1 MTGHATLITGASR
14 GIGRALAER
23 LAQRGE
29 TVIGLARRNPDDGF
43 PGDFH
48 EVDLS
53 DTDRTR
59 DAVGEI
65 AARYSV
71 DRLVNNAGYLVPA
84 TLAETGHEDF
94 QLQTDVNLRAALICL
109 QACLPV
115 MRQREFGRV
124 VNIATRAVL
133 GRVKRTAY
141 AAAKLG
147 LMSATRVWALELA
160 PFGITVNAVAPG
172 PIATE
177 MFKTN
182 MPVGS
187 DEYNRVI
194 AGIPMGRMGTPK
206 EVASAIGYLLNDE
219 ASFVTGQ
226 TLFVCGGGSVG

>member
-23 LAQRGE
+23 LAARGE

-43 PGDFH
+43 PGDFV
-48 EVDLS
+48 EVDLA
-53 DTDRTR
+53 DADQTR
-59 DAVGEI
+59 DAVADI
-65 AARYSV
+65 AKRYSV

-84 TLAETGHEDF
+84 TVMETSRADF
-94 QLQTDVNLRAALICL
+94 DRQTDVNLRAALLCV

-115 MRQREFGRV
+115 MHQRNCGRI

-147 LMSATRVWALELA
+147 LIGATRVWALELA
-160 PFGITVNAVAPG
+160 PFGITVNTVAPG

-187 DEYNRVI
+187 DEYNHVI
-194 AGIPMGRMGTPK
+194 AGIPMGRMGTPD
-206 EVASAIGYLLNDE
+206 EVASAIGYFLDDA
-219 ASFVTGQ
+219 ASYVTGQ
-226 TLFVCGGGSVG
+226 TLFVCGGGSIG

>member
-1 MTGHATLITGASR
+1 MMGHATLITGASR

-23 LAQRGE
+23 LAGRGE
-29 TVIGLARRNPDDGF
+29 TVIGLARRNPDNGF
-43 PGDFH
+43 PGDFF
-48 EVDLS
+48 EVDLA
-53 DTDRTR
+53 DADQTR
-59 DAVGEI
+59 EAATEI

-84 TLAETGHEDF
+84 TLAETERADYE
-94 QLQTDVNLRAALICL
+94 LQTDVNLRASLLCV

-115 MRQREFGRV
+115 MREKQFGRI

-147 LMSATRVWALELA
+147 LIGATRVWALELA
-160 PFGITVNAVAPG
+160 PFGITVNTVAPG

-194 AGIPMGRMGTPK
+194 AGIPLGRMGTPE
-206 EVASAIGYLLNDE
+206 EVASAIGYFLDDD
-219 ASFVTGQ
+219 AAFVTGQ
-226 TLFVCGGGSVG
+226 TLFVCGGGSIG

>member
-23 LAQRGE
+23 LAGRGE
-29 TVIGLARRNPDDGF
+29 VVIGLARRKPDDEF
-43 PGDFH
+43 PGDFF
-48 EVDLS
+48 EVDLA
-53 DTDRTR
+53 DTDQTSKVT
-59 DAVGEI
+59 AEI

-84 TLAETGHEDF
+84 TLAETSRADF
-94 QLQTDVNLRAALICL
+94 ELQIDVNLRASLLCV

-115 MRQREFGRV
+115 MREKKFGRI
-124 VNIATRAVL
+124 VNVATRAVL

-147 LMSATRVWALELA
+147 LIGATRVWALELA
-160 PFGITVNAVAPG
+160 QLGVTVNTVAPG
-172 PIATE
+172 PVATE

-187 DEYNRVI
+187 DEYNHVI
-194 AGIPMGRMGTPK
+194 AGIPMGRMGTPE
-206 EVASAIGYLLNDE
+206 EVASAIGYFLDDD
-219 ASFVTGQ
+219 AAFVTGQ
-226 TLFVCGGGSVG
+226 TLFVCGGGSIG

>member
-23 LAQRGE
+23 LAGCGE

-43 PGDFH
+43 PGDFV
-48 EVDLS
+48 EVDLA
-53 DTDRTR
+53 DADQTR
-59 DAVGEI
+59 DAVADI
-65 AARYSV
+65 AKRYSV

-84 TLAETGHEDF
+84 TVMETGLADF
-94 QLQTDVNLRAALICL
+94 DRQTDVNLRAALLCV

-115 MRQREFGRV
+115 MRQRNCGRI
-124 VNIATRAVL
+124 VNVATRAVL

-147 LMSATRVWALELA
+147 LIGATRVWALELA
-160 PFGITVNAVAPG
+160 PFGITVNTVAPG

-182 MPVGS
+182 MPGGS
-187 DEYNRVI
+187 DEYNHVI
-194 AGIPMGRMGTPK
+194 TGLPMGRMGTPE
-206 EVASAIGYLLNDE
+206 EVASAIGYFLDDD
-219 ASFVTGQ
+219 AAVVTGQ
-226 TLFVCGGGSVG
+226 TLFVCGGGSIG

>member
-1 MTGHATLITGASR
+1 MAGHATLITGASR

-23 LAQRGE
+23 LAGRGE
-29 TVIGLARRNPDDGF
+29 TVIGLARRRPDDGF
-43 PGDFH
+43 PGDFF
-48 EVDLS
+48 EVDLA
-53 DTDRTR
+53 DMDQTR
-59 DAVGEI
+59 KVTAEI

-84 TLAETGHEDF
+84 TLAETSMADF
-94 QLQTDVNLRAALICL
+94 ELQTDVNLRASLLCTQSCI
-109 QACLPV
+109 PI
-115 MRQREFGRV
+115 MRQKNFGRI

-147 LMSATRVWALELA
+147 LIGATRVWALELA
-160 PFGITVNAVAPG
+160 PFGITVNTVAPG

-187 DEYNRVI
+187 DEYNHVI
-194 AGIPMGRMGTPK
+194 AGIPMGRMGTPE
-206 EVASAIGYLLNDE
+206 EVASAIGYFLDDD
-219 ASFVTGQ
+219 AAFVTGQ
-226 TLFVCGGGSVG
+226 TLFVCGGGSIG